1 MDHINVRNKEK
12 ASVVPGHFRY
22 MKELTLEI
30 SNFIVNIVFKPSAD
44 QFPFECEKELTVE
57 RDSIGVRYVEKLFF
71 LIIKSTFQEYMNVPT
86 GEKPYKCGQC
96 GKAFLSLIGS

>member
-1 MDHINVRNKEK
+1 
-12 ASVVPGHFRY
+12 

-71 LIIKSTFQEYMNVPT
+71 FNNQKYFSRIHECPHWRETL
-86 GEKPYKCGQC
+86 
-96 GKAFLSLIGS
+96 